1 MSLREDAKKIYSSS
15 LATLEP
21 RGTIFNYL
29 KKNQIIPLNYKN
41 IYPIAF
47 GKASISMM
55 SGFLDYL
62 TKDFPDISIKGKPIV
77 VSNTTDEKIE
87 YDVDLLFSS
96 HPVPNE
102 KSILAGNSIINYI
115 SSSTEDDLVIFL
127 ISGGASA
134 LISKPPSSI
143 NLEDKI
149 TLTDLLL
156 KSGASI
162 NEINTVRK
170 HISNIKGGRLAKLA
184 NPSTCYSLIISD
196 VINDDIS
203 SIASGPTIADATTF
217 NDALII
223 LDNYNLLEKTPS
235 SIIKYIKQGINGET
249 EESPKKINN
258 CTNKIVSSNRLYREQ
273 LASFASQNGYKPIII
288 SRDIIGEAKDEAMLL
303 IEHYNKY
310 INDSA
315 GEPLAIISGG
325 ETVVNMKG
333 SGKGGRNQEL
343 ALSFL
348 SNYKRLETQREW
360 LLLSVGTDGIDGP
373 TDAAGGIIDTI
384 SVKAMTESK
393 LDITSHLIDN
403 NSYNFLKDIDSLYLT
418 GPSGTNV
425 ADIQL
430 MLVK

>member
-21 RGTIFNYL
+21 SGTIFNYL
-29 KKNQIIPLNYKN
+29 KKNKIISLNYKN
-41 IYPIAF
+41 VYPIAF

-62 TKDFPDISIKGKPIV
+62 TKDFSDISIKGKPIV

-96 HPVPNE
+96 HPTPSE
-102 KSILAGNSIINYI
+102 KSILAGNNIINYI
-115 SSSTEDDLVIFL
+115 SSSTEDDLVLFL

-134 LISKPPSSI
+134 LISKPPPSI
-143 NLEDKI
+143 DLVDKI

-162 NEINTVRK
+162 NEINTIRK

-184 NPSTCYSLIISD
+184 SPSTCYSLIISD

-203 SIASGPTIADATTF
+203 SIASGPTVADSTTF
-217 NDALII
+217 SDALII
-223 LDNYNLLEKTPS
+223 LDKYNLLEKTPS

-249 EESPKKINN
+249 EESPKQINN
-258 CTNKIVSSNRLYREQ
+258 CTNKIISSNRLYREQ
-273 LASFASQNGYKPIII
+273 LASFAKQNGYKPIII
-288 SRDIIGEAKDEAMLL
+288 SRDITGEAKDEALSL
-303 IEHYNKY
+303 IEYYNKY
-310 INDSA
+310 LNDSA

-325 ETVVNMKG
+325 ETVVDIKG

-348 SNYKRLETQREW
+348 SNYKSLKAKRDW

-384 SVKAMTESK
+384 SVKAMTKSD
-393 LDITSHLIDN
+393 LDITSHLN
-403 NSYNFLKDIDSLYLT
+403 NNDSYNFLKDISSLYLT

-430 MLVK
+430 MLIK